1 VNVVTSA
8 TDEALRSNPLLSGEG
23 LPRFDAIRPEHVVPA
38 VRRMLAEAE
47 EQFAR
52 LEQGIEPTW
61 SGVME
66 SLEAIDRLFERAWQ
80 PVSHLMGVCNSDA
93 LRAAHE
99 VVLPE
104 VVAFGL
110 KLRQSQTIYR
120 ALCALRDEGAW
131 SSLSAAQ
138 RRVVEE
144 KLRDAKLAGIGLEG
158 VSQERFN
165 AIVQELSQL
174 GTDFSNHVLDATMA
188 FAMVLTQREEVEG
201 LPASALQQGAQSY
214 NAARASGEAEGSRD
228 VPQRSGDTSRGQ
240 EATPEGGPWRITLD
254 EPSVLPFLQ
263 HSRRRDLRE
272 RLYRAYVTRAS
283 SGACDN
289 TPLIART
296 LALRREQARLLGFG
310 SFVEMSLASKAAPSV
325 EAVRRLLEELREASW
340 SAAVS
345 DLDDLRR
352 LAAASGQTEPLVQW
366 DAAFWVERL
375 REQRFG
381 YSDED
386 LRPYFPMPRV
396 LEGLFQLVRQL
407 FGVVVTP
414 ADGEAPVWHPDVRY
428 FRVSGEDGSP
438 IASFYLDPYARP
450 GSKRGGAWMDDCL
463 GRRRMGSEW
472 QRPVAHLVCNGTPPV
487 GGRPS
492 LMTFREVE
500 TLFHEFGHGLQHM
513 LTMVDVADAAGIRG
527 VEWDTVEFPSQFLQQ
542 WCYHRPML
550 LGMTAHVETGE
561 PLPERLLEQLLAAR
575 TFRAGSQMLRQ
586 LFFAMTDL
594 ALHHEYDPDGTQ
606 TPFSTER
613 QIAER
618 TTVLP
623 PLPED
628 RFLCAFSH
636 IFAGGYAAGYYSY
649 KWAEVM
655 SADAFGAFEEAG
667 LDNAAAVATLG
678 RRFRET
684 VLALGGSRHPM
695 EVFTAFRGREPSPA
709 ALLRQMGLGVAR
721 G

>member
-1 VNVVTSA
+1 MDGQGVMVEKTTLT
-8 TDEALRSNPLLSGEG
+8 TDETLKSNPFLSGEG

-47 EQFAR
+47 ERFAR
-52 LEQGIEPTW
+52 LDRGVEATW
-61 SGVME
+61 SGLME
-66 SLEAIDRLFERAWQ
+66 PLEVIDRLFERTWQ
-80 PVSHLMGVCNSDA
+80 PVSYLMGVCNSEP
-93 LRAAHE
+93 LRTAHE
-99 VVLPE
+99 TVLSE

-120 ALCALRDEGAW
+120 ALQAIRDGGVWAA
-131 SSLSAAQ
+131 LSAAQ
-138 RRVVEE
+138 RRVIEE
-144 KLRDAKLAGIGLEG
+144 KLRDAKLAGIGLEAA
-158 VSQERFN
+158 SRERFN

-174 GTDFSNHVLDATMA
+174 GTDFSNHVLDATKA
-188 FAMVLTQREEVEG
+188 FAMVLTQHEEAEG
-201 LPASALQQGAQSY
+201 LPASALQQAAQSY
-214 NAARASGEAEGSRD
+214 NAARASGES
-228 VPQRSGDTSRGQ
+228 

-254 EPSVLPFLQ
+254 EPSVAPFLQ

-289 TPLIART
+289 APLIART
-296 LALRREQARLLGFG
+296 LALRWEQAQLLGFG
-310 SFVEMSLASKAAPSV
+310 SFAVMSLASKMAPSV
-325 EAVRRLLEELREASW
+325 EAVRRLLEELLEVSR

-352 LAAASGQTEPLVQW
+352 LAASSGQAEPLVQW
-366 DAAFWVERL
+366 DVVFWVERL

-396 LEGLFQLVRQL
+396 LEGLFQLVRRL

-487 GGRPS
+487 GGHPS

-513 LTMVDVADAAGIRG
+513 LTTVDVADAAGIRG
-527 VEWDTVEFPSQFLQQ
+527 VEWDAVEFPSQFLQQ
-542 WCYHRPML
+542 WCYHRPTL

-561 PLPERLLEQLLAAR
+561 RLPERLFEQLIAAR

-586 LFFAMTDL
+586 LFFAITDL

-606 TPFSTER
+606 TPFAMER
-613 QIAER
+613 RIAER

-655 SADAFGAFEEAG
+655 SADAFGAFEEVG
-667 LDNAAAVATLG
+667 LENAAAVTTLG

-695 EVFTAFRGREPSPA
+695 EVFVAFRGREPSPS
-709 ALLRQMGLGVAR
+709 ALLRQMGLDDAGA
-721 G
+721 